1 MIHNKIV
8 VSDSS
13 CLNILPIHVFGSG
26 GIAVNKSYEV
36 EYCNLEL
43 RFDRRQIRNFI
54 KSLIQEGYSL
64 YWNENEQQFVISI
77 RTGRKLIKLKFQ
89 RIGERYKIVGDYSFK
104 DEKLSELMEKMIGDT
119 RGHAIV
125 KRFRERQ
132 IVIENI
138 MFGEIIRMV
147 EISGVEHKVLFQK
160 EPVVTLDE
168 MVQAFKSKRAEE
180 RVAVLRLELDY
191 ELALLHEALES
202 KDEEQVAVCKER
214 LKEMRSEMLQLE
226 M

>member
-1 MIHNKIV
+1 M
-8 VSDSS
+8 
-13 CLNILPIHVFGSG
+13 
-26 GIAVNKSYEV
+26 NKSYEV

-89 RIGERYKIVGDYSFK
+89 RIGDRYKIIGDYSFK

-160 EPVVTLDE
+160 EPVVTIDE
-168 MVQAFKSKRAEE
+168 MIQAFKSKRAEE
-180 RVAVLRLELDY
+180 RIAVLRLELDY
-191 ELALLHEALES
+191 ELATLHDAIAAG
-202 KDEEQVAVCKER
+202 DEEKIVKSKER
-214 LKEMRSEMLQLE
+214 LKDMRSEMLQLE